1 MHILTGYNRDTEE
14 TFGVRRHYVSPVT
27 EVIGFKSQGL
37 MSWSVPDIPVNPPED
52 PKNPDDPTIIIDP
65 SDDYGG
71 QIGVIKVVRCQ
82 NPVIRGMT
90 TRQNGTSGDDLCFSI
105 TDTAFKPYFFLSN
118 VRIITSLLIHCV

>member
-71 QIGVIKVVRCQ
+71 QIG
-82 NPVIRGMT
+82 
-90 TRQNGTSGDDLCFSI
+90 GDKGGALS
-105 TDTAFKPYFFLSN
+105 KPGHSWDDDEAEWDKW
-118 VRIITSLLIHCV
+118 R